1 MTSAS
6 QVLEQS
12 VVVFSRN
19 YLPVSRVNVRR
30 AIALLMAGKAEALDL
45 GNDTECLVR
54 SPSLIIAVP
63 AYIRLTLISNE
74 RIWKIPPVNRREV
87 LRRDNHVCQYCGS
100 NKRLTLDHVIPLSR
114 GGQHTWNN
122 VVTACERCNQHK
134 SDRTTVEAGMPLRTK
149 PKAPMHPTVAFAE
162 KFWRSGHFPAGI
174 GGFPSSC

>member
-1 MTSAS
+1 MASAS

-19 YLPVSRVNVRR
+19 YLPTSQVNVKR

-45 GNDTECLVR
+45 GNEAGFLVR
-54 SPSLIIAVP
+54 SPSLVIAVP
-63 AYIRLTLISNE
+63 AYIRLTLTSTE

-87 LRRDNHVCQYCGS
+87 LRRDNHSCQYCGS
-100 NKRLTLDHVIPLSR
+100 NRRLTLDHVMPLSR

-122 VVTACERCNQHK
+122 VVTACERCNQRK
-134 SDRTTVEAGMPLRTK
+134 SDRTPQEAGMPLYTK

-162 KFWRSGHFPAGI
+162 KFWRSSLSPGI
-174 GGFPSSC
+174 GEISRIC

>member
-19 YLPVSRVNVRR
+19 YLPVSRVNVKR

-45 GNDTECLVR
+45 GNEAVFLVR
-54 SPSLIIAVP
+54 SPSIVIAVP
-63 AYIRLTLISNE
+63 AYIRLTLVSTE
-74 RIWKIPPVNRREV
+74 RIWRIPPVNRREV
-87 LRRDNHVCQYCGS
+87 LRRDNHSCQYCGS

-122 VVTACERCNQHK
+122 VVTACERCNQRK
-134 SDRTTVEAGMPLRTK
+134 SDRTPSEAGMPLGMK

-162 KFWRSGHFPAGI
+162 KFWRSELPPGI
-174 GGFPSSC
+174 GEIPRIC

>member
-1 MTSAS
+1 MATAS

-19 YLPVSRVNVRR
+19 YLPTSRVNVKR

-45 GNDTECLVR
+45 GNEAGFLVR
-54 SPSLIIAVP
+54 SPSLVIAVP
-63 AYIRLTLISNE
+63 AYIRLTLTSTE

-87 LRRDNHVCQYCGS
+87 LRRDNHSCQYCGS
-100 NKRLTLDHVIPLSR
+100 NRRLTLDHVMPLSR

-122 VVTACERCNQHK
+122 VVTACERCNQRK
-134 SDRTTVEAGMPLRTK
+134 SDRTPQEAGMPLHTK

-162 KFWRSGHFPAGI
+162 KFWRSSPGI
-174 GGFPSSC
+174 GEISRIC

>member
-54 SPSLIIAVP
+54 SPRRVIAVP
-63 AYIRLTLISNE
+63 AYIRLTLISRE

-87 LRRDNHVCQYCGS
+87 LRRDNHTCQYCGS

-162 KFWRSGHFPAGI
+162 KFWRGEIPAGI

>member
-1 MTSAS
+1 MATAS

-19 YLPVSRVNVRR
+19 YLPTSQVNVKR

-45 GNDTECLVR
+45 GNEAGFLVR
-54 SPSLIIAVP
+54 SPSLVIAVP
-63 AYIRLTLISNE
+63 AYIRLTLTSTE

-87 LRRDNHVCQYCGS
+87 LRRDNHSCQYCGS
-100 NKRLTLDHVIPLSR
+100 NRRLTLDHVMPVSR

-122 VVTACERCNQHK
+122 VVTACERCNQRK
-134 SDRTTVEAGMPLRTK
+134 SDRTPQEAGMPLHTK

-162 KFWRSGHFPAGI
+162 KFWRSSQGI
-174 GGFPSSC
+174 GEISRIC